1 MELDPAYCD
10 LILKRLSEEMK
21 VEPLLLP
28 LGDKFSEVARERALE
43 REQAGK
49 PDSDQSPSYEGAADH
64 ES

>member
-1 MELDPAYCD
+1 
-10 LILKRLSEEMK
+10 MK
-21 VEPLLLP
+21 VEPVLLP